1 MGGFHSV
8 ERCSGAGVTESVQ
21 KSADRRT
28 GVSELDRLIARMRA
42 GDRDAAASFFTDYG
56 PRVRRRIRAK
66 LAPHLR
72 GLFDSMDLL
81 STFARRFDAYVAQ
94 DRFRADDES
103 QLWRL
108 VATIVDNAVID
119 KARIVGADRRAM
131 AERTALERRLR
142 ELDPGAPDDGELA
155 SRVQRVA
162 QQELSEQDREIL
174 ALWMHGASL
183 ASISEFCEL
192 SPVATRKRWQRIR
205 EQLADGAQ
213 ER

>member
-1 MGGFHSV
+1 
-8 ERCSGAGVTESVQ
+8 VTESVQ
-21 KSADRRT
+21 KSADRRS
-28 GVSELDRLIARMRA
+28 GESELDRLIARMRA

-108 VATIVDNAVID
+108 VATIVDNAVVD
-119 KARIVGADRRAM
+119 KARIVGAHQRAM
-131 AERTALERRLR
+131 VERTALEARLR
-142 ELDPGAPDDGELA
+142 ELDPDTRDDRELA
-155 SRVQRVA
+155 VRVQRVA
-162 QQELSEQDREIL
+162 QQELTDEDREIL
-174 ALWMHGASL
+174 ALWMHGVSL
-183 ASISEFCEL
+183 ATIGEFCEL

-205 EQLADGAQ
+205 EQLAEGVR